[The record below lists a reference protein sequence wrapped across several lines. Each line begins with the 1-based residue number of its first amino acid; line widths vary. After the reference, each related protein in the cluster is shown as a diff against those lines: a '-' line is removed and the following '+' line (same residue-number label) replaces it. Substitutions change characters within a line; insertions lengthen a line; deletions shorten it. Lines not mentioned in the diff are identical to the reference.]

1 MEFDYKRLWNKKIGK
16 FELGEEMEKDIFRPF
31 MSVGKK
37 KKNAQNVF
45 VYKNVFLYSLPSS
58 KFTFFLI
65 LFTNMTLSFLILDS
79 SMQDAC

>member
-37 KKNAQNVF
+37 KKCTKRLRVQKRLSLF
-45 VYKNVFLYSLPSS
+45 FTELKIYFLSHSIYKH
-58 KFTFFLI
+58 
-65 LFTNMTLSFLILDS
+65 
-79 SMQDAC
+79 DAIVSDLR

>member
-31 MSVGKK
+31 MSVGKR

-45 VYKNVFLYSLPSS
+45 VYKNVFLYF
-58 KFTFFLI
+58 FTELKIYFLSYSI
-65 LFTNMTLSFLILDS
+65 YKH
-79 SMQDAC
+79 DAIVSDPR